1 MVLFY
6 LRYTL
11 YCVSRMRI
19 ALRGNATF
27 IVVKA
32 ASSLG
37 RALSGIR
44 FAVPFHQHEDC
55 GEVPRYMVVVVPAL
69 RRRAEH
75 A

>member
-6 LRYTL
+6 QRYTL

-32 ASSLG
+32 ARTLG
-37 RALSGIR
+37 GALSGMR
-44 FAVPFHQHEDC
+44 FAVPFHQH
-55 GEVPRYMVVVVPAL
+55 
-69 RRRAEH
+69 
-75 A
+75 